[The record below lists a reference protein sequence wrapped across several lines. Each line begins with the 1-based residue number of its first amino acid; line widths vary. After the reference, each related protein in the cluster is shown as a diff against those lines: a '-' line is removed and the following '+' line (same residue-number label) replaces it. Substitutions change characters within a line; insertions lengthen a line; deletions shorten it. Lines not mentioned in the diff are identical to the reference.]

1 MEKQYLYNKIKGTL
15 VAAGMGDAMGAPSE
29 AWSRDEIIKNYGGPI
44 TDFID
49 PSLNFYVKD
58 NLIGEVTDDTSQ
70 MYEMALAVIK
80 SKGNLTVNGVA
91 NALVEWSDKYPKY
104 YPRNAG
110 PTTRYLI
117 EDLKLGKDP
126 VELGKMGGTYD
137 RGTSNGAAMRIAP
150 AGLLFP
156 GNFEKTIEV
165 AITMTKPSHG
175 TQHGYSGAC
184 AIACGISNAIMED
197 SNLYSIIKACLYGA
211 KRGEEIGREEARIA
225 PGFAAYE
232 KIVKSIEI
240 ALTSDHMDE
249 AMERLERNVGN
260 DGSIQSSVA
269 CAIGLFLAS
278 SGDVMKTIIGGA
290 NIGGDT
296 DTIACIAGMLAG
308 AYTGFEGI
316 DSDKYEVFK
325 KANTGFDFDKVS
337 EQLTDLAYHN
347 YLNAK

>member
-1 MEKQYLYNKIKGTL
+1 MKKEYLYNKIKGTL

-29 AWSRDEIIKNYGGPI
+29 AWSRDEIIKNYGKPI

-58 NLIGEVTDDTSQ
+58 NLVGEVTDDTSQ
-70 MYEMALAVIK
+70 MYEMALAIIK
-80 SKGNLTVNGVA
+80 AKGNLTVKDVA
-91 NALVEWSDKYPKY
+91 NALVEWAEKYPKY

-126 VELGKMGGTYD
+126 VELGKTGGTYD

-156 GNFEKTIEV
+156 GNLEKTIEV

-184 AIACGISNAIMED
+184 AIACGISIALVENAD
-197 SNLYSIIKACLYGA
+197 LYSIIKACLYGA
-211 KRGEEIGREEARIA
+211 KRGEEIGRREARIA
-225 PGFAAYE
+225 PGFAVYE

-240 ALTSDHMDE
+240 ALISENMEEVMD
-249 AMERLERNVGN
+249 RLERSVGN

-278 SGDVMKTIIGGA
+278 YGDVMETIISGA

-308 AYTGFEGI
+308 AYTGFQGI
-316 DSDKYEVFK
+316 DGDKYEVFE

-337 EQLTDLAYHN
+337 EELTNLAYDN
-347 YLNAK
+347 YLSAK